1 MVKKNKR
8 VLIIVASAVLLL
20 TVITVAY
27 AYFVATVSV
36 PKQQIITAETGTMRL
51 VMNDGNAGW
60 SEVWDF
66 GESKSKTFTLQN
78 TGSLPVTVDLYWKNL
93 VNTFLEG
100 SMVYSLKQTTD
111 DATPVETYLVGSSTT
126 FENIPTSAT
135 SVSTNKVAEQITVP
149 ANKTYTYTLTIQLVN
164 SPTVNQTA
172 DLNAEFYTEFD
183 IKEYVEPESPVK
195 CLDTSGNEMT
205 CPQTLEIGQ
214 RIAIGDEVFRFI
226 RYTSTSSNLNECGGE
241 TGTSTACGDAT
252 NGDIR
257 ALAEYNL
264 YVGNIVDGDSWSVT
278 RTISSSEEGYGLQS
292 PSALGYVGGADYFTG
307 TTAFSSAS
315 QKGTHY
321 SSYTGS
327 IVEDYVEEYVQYL
340 SDTYGTNVSGGLIT
354 MQELLNTNL
363 FNCEEFEDCPYEV
376 NGKDTS
382 WINDTKYWTGSPA
395 STYRMFEVGMDNG
408 RDCTS
413 NLYLGVRP
421 VITIPASYFN

>member
-1 MVKKNKR
+1 MDKKNKR
-8 VLIIVASAVLLL
+8 VLIIVASAILLI

-27 AYFVATVSV
+27 AYFTSTVQTV
-36 PKQQIITAETGTMRL
+36 NNQTLVAETGTMRL

-66 GESKSKTFTLQN
+66 GESKSKTLTLQN

-93 VNTFLEG
+93 VNTFLSG

-111 DATPVETYLVGSSTT
+111 DATPVETYLVGSAST

-135 SVSTNKVAEQITVP
+135 SVSTNKIAEEITVP

-164 SPTVNQTA
+164 SPTVDQTV
-172 DLNAEFYTEFD
+172 DLNANFYTEFD
-183 IKEYVEPESPVK
+183 IKEYIEPESPVK
-195 CLDTSGNEMT
+195 CLDSSGNEMT

-226 RYTSTSSNLNECGGE
+226 RYTSTSSSLNECGGE
-241 TGTSTACGDAT
+241 TGTSTACPDAT

-264 YVGNIVDGDSWSVT
+264 YVGHIYDSNWNKTGDITNSDAKYGKQDSTARGYVEGADSW
-278 RTISSSEEGYGLQS
+278 I
-292 PSALGYVGGADYFTG
+292 G
-307 TTAFSSAS
+307 TTEFSSDS
-315 QKGTHY
+315 VKGTNY

-340 SDTYGTNVSGGLIT
+340 SDEYDATVSGGLIT
-354 MQELLNTNL
+354 KAELENLGCSSSNNT
-363 FNCEEFEDCPYEV
+363 C
-376 NGKDTS
+376 S
-382 WINDTKYWTGSPA
+382 S
-395 STYRMFEVGMDNG
+395 STYPWVYT
-408 RDCTS
+408 TS
-413 NLYLGVRP
+413 YWSGLPYDANYVWSVHSDGETYNDYYSLEYFGGVRP
-421 VITIPASYFN
+421 VIEIPASYFS

>member
-1 MVKKNKR
+1 MTKKNKR
-8 VLIIVASAVLLL
+8 ALIIVASAVLLL

-36 PKQQIITAETGTMRL
+36 PKQQAVTAETGTMRL

-93 VNTFLEG
+93 VNTFLSG

-111 DATPVETYLVGSSTT
+111 TSEETYLVGSAST

-135 SVSTNKVAEQITVP
+135 SVSTNKIAEQITVP

-164 SPTVNQTA
+164 SPTVDQTA
-172 DLNAEFYTEFD
+172 DLNANFYTEFD
-183 IKEYVEPESPVK
+183 IREYVEPESPIK
-195 CLDTSGNEMT
+195 CLDSNGNEMT
-205 CPQTLEIGQ
+205 CPSTLEVGQ

-226 RYTSTSSNLNECGGE
+226 RYTSTSGNLNECGGE

-257 ALAEYNL
+257 AIAEYNL
-264 YVGNIVDGDSWSVT
+264 YVGHIYNSSGTKTGDIAT
-278 RTISSSEEGYGLQS
+278 TDTKYGKQDS
-292 PSALGYVGGADYFTG
+292 TARGWVSGADRIG
-307 TTAFSSAS
+307 TTEFSSAS
-315 QKGTHY
+315 VKGTNY

-340 SDTYGTNVSGGLIT
+340 SDEYDATVSGGLIT
-354 MQELLNTNL
+354 KYEIMSLCNLTGNGTCANTN
-363 FNCEEFEDCPYEV
+363 PWVYT
-376 NGKDTS
+376 TS
-382 WINDTKYWTGSPA
+382 YWSGSPYSSDGVWSVHSNA
-395 STYRMFEVGMDNG
+395 SFNPD
-408 RDCTS
+408 DCDS
-413 NLYLGVRP
+413 DYSFGVRP
-421 VITIPASYFN
+421 VITISASDI